1 VCGPG
6 DIQQAHKANE
16 FVALD
21 QLVACERFLQK
32 FIHSMSVEAHVH

>member
-21 QLVACERFLQK
+21 QLAACERFLHK
-32 FIHSMSVEAHVH
+32 FIHSMSIEAHAV